1 MTLDQTMTDTPSER
15 RECIRIR
22 ERLVAFVKDPATGKV
37 HRGLTNNISS
47 VGVCVV
53 TEQFFK
59 PGAPLE
65 VEIKLPDR
73 EAPVTFT
80 GEVVWSRVA
89 EEAQKVYEGPTVEL
103 GIKFVQIDLRDLTLI
118 QQHAALNA
126 LPE

>member
-1 MTLDQTMTDTPSER
+1 MSEDR
-15 RECIRIR
+15 RRSVR
-22 ERLVAFVKDPATGKV
+22 VTERLVVFLKHPATGKV

-47 VGVCVV
+47 IGVCVV
-53 TEQFFK
+53 TEQFFN

-80 GEVVWSRVA
+80 GVVVWSRVA

-103 GIKFVQIDLRDLTLI
+103 GIKFVQIDPRDLALI
-118 QQHAALNA
+118 QQHAAMNA
-126 LPE
+126 PPPG